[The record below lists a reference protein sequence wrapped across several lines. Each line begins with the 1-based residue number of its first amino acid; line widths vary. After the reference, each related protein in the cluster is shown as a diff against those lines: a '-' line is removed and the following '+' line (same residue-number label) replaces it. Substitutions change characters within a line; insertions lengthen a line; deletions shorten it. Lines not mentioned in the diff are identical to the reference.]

1 MKKDE
6 FKVGDTVY
14 CTMYGEGFIEH
25 IDENGDY
32 PVSVAFKNGA
42 IKSYTKHGRFYAEV
56 NRTLFF
62 EEIPIPESAYV
73 RPKWRAEKG
82 GKYFLINST
91 GDIYN
96 TTDNYY
102 EINGLHFKT
111 GNYFKSEEVAKQSK
125 FYKVFHEVREC
136 ER

>member
-6 FKVGDTVY
+6 FKAGDTVY
-14 CTMYGEGFIEH
+14 CTMYGKGVVER

-32 PVSVAFKNGA
+32 PVLVTFKNGVT
-42 IKSYTKHGRFYAEV
+42 KSYTKDGRFYAEV

-62 EEIPIPESAYV
+62 EEIKIPESAYV

-82 GKYFLINST
+82 CKYFLINSI

-96 TTDNYY
+96 TMDNYY
-102 EINGLHFKT
+102 EIDDLHFET
-111 GNYFKSEEVAKQSK
+111 GNYFKTEEEAKQSK
-125 FYKVFHEVREC
+125 FYKIFHEVKDEN
-136 ER
+136 